1 MNLFLKSALAA
12 LALAGASPAAQAEGL
27 EGKTLRVGSD
37 ITSPP
42 YIYFDEAK
50 KPAGFD
56 ADFVALLAKAGG
68 FTPDFVD
75 TRFENLILGLG
86 AGKFDIIASSM
97 FIKPERAKQIDFIPY
112 ANAGLG
118 LAALSSAEFKPAAVL
133 DLCGHRVGIIKGA
146 AYIESIQKDCEAAG
160 KTVDIREFPT
170 SAEATQAL
178 LSNNVEAQ
186 ADDAAV
192 LKVAVDKTGGR
203 VELTSKGEIYPVVLG
218 IGVSKDH
225 PETKAALEAA
235 FQTVKDNGEYAA
247 LLARYALTAPTE
259 AQFKAAI
266 GE

>member
-1 MNLFLKSALAA
+1 MKIIVKSVLAV
-12 LALAGASPAAQAEGL
+12 LLMAGVAQAET
-27 EGKTLRVGSD
+27 KSLRVGSD

-42 YIYFDEAK
+42 YIYFDDTKA
-50 KPAGFD
+50 PAGFD
-56 ADFVALLAKAGG
+56 AEFVGLLAKAGG
-68 FTPDFVD
+68 YTPEFVD

-86 AGKFDIIASSM
+86 ADRFDIIASSM
-97 FIKPERAKQIDFIPY
+97 FIKPERARQIDFIPY

-118 LAALSSAEFKPAAVL
+118 LAARANGEFRPATVP

-146 AYIESIQKDCEAAG
+146 AYIASIRADCEAAG

-178 LSNNVEAQ
+178 LANNVEAQ

-192 LKVAVDKTGGR
+192 LKVAADRTGGR

-218 IGVSKDH
+218 IGVSRAK
-225 PETKAALEAA
+225 PELKAALEADL
-235 FQTVKDNGEYAA
+235 QKIKDNGEYDA
-247 LLARYALTAPTE
+247 LLAKYALTAPTD